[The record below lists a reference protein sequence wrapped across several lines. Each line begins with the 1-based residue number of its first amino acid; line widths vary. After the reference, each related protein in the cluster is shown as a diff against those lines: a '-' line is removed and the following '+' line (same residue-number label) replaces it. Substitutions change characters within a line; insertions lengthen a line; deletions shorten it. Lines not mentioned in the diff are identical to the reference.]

1 VQINI
6 ILTEEQ
12 EAALLNRVNSIEKY
26 VQKLLEERA
35 NNVIMQDGC

>member
-1 VQINI
+1 MLINI
-6 ILTEEQ
+6 NLTEEQ
-12 EAALLNRVNSIEKY
+12 EAALLSRVNPIEKY